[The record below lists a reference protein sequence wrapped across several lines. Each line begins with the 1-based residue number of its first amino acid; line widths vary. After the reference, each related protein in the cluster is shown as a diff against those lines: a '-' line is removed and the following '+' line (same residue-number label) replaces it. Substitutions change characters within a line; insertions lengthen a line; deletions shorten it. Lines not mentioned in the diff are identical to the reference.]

1 MASSSALHNHS
12 EFRNGTPPRMRQR
25 LYVRSGGLLSSFEQ
39 RFAFLGGEVLSLF
52 HEENVGVGEH
62 IELSGAAID
71 SHSAEWLSGLKPRC
85 VRIATTRKVYILR
98 FGTYEEA
105 DIWRRSLRFASQ
117 HRFEDC
123 YRLGKMIAKGTFSEI
138 FLCTAHDSAEEY
150 VVKRTRKEQSDNEAL
165 EGIERKRH
173 INSMLKDSPLVVRAV
188 DMFSTLERDYIV
200 FEHMAGA
207 TLEDLLQRKKKL
219 PESYAR
225 AVMKQV
231 FMSLHYIHSNNV
243 VHRDVQPSNIFCS
256 ATGFPMSIAIGDFD
270 SAHFIP
276 ENCVNQEVLT
286 TMVCI
291 SPYMS
296 IDVARLCKYGPAA
309 DMWSAGVVLYEIL
322 SGKLPFTGRSSV
334 EIVERIKRGR
344 ASFSDNVWE
353 TVSSDAIG
361 LIKQLLQIDSHKR
374 ISALAALHHR
384 WIKRPTMYSANS
396 ESCGMSRQMPSI
408 SKFSRIISTPSS
420 RQSSKMTDAFRLRS
434 NINMKQPNL
443 ADQQHHYH
451 SLPAQSKNPH
461 WGERQTLSLGTPT
474 PQVSSMTSLSPAIG
488 LYGGARSI
496 KQQRMPMTPAV
507 RAIQQVGLHRVMS
520 HLPVRMDRLISSR
533 VMQKQLSMALPYGR
547 RIVVALCAFIFVSR
561 LKALHEGNSLTKQL
575 SRLKDRS
582 EQVRDINDR
591 RKKETF
597 SQDVEVGTST
607 S

>member
-1 MASSSALHNHS
+1 
-12 EFRNGTPPRMRQR
+12 
-25 LYVRSGGLLSSFEQ
+25 
-39 RFAFLGGEVLSLF
+39 
-52 HEENVGVGEH
+52 
-62 IELSGAAID
+62 
-71 SHSAEWLSGLKPRC
+71 
-85 VRIATTRKVYILR
+85 
-98 FGTYEEA
+98 
-105 DIWRRSLRFASQ
+105 
-117 HRFEDC
+117 
-123 YRLGKMIAKGTFSEI
+123 
-138 FLCTAHDSAEEY
+138 
-150 VVKRTRKEQSDNEAL
+150 
-165 EGIERKRH
+165 
-173 INSMLKDSPLVVRAV
+173 
-188 DMFSTLERDYIV
+188 
-200 FEHMAGA
+200 
-207 TLEDLLQRKKKL
+207 
-219 PESYAR
+219 
-225 AVMKQV
+225 
-231 FMSLHYIHSNNV
+231 
-243 VHRDVQPSNIFCS
+243 
-256 ATGFPMSIAIGDFD
+256 
-270 SAHFIP
+270 
-276 ENCVNQEVLT
+276 
-286 TMVCI
+286 
-291 SPYMS
+291 
-296 IDVARLCKYGPAA
+296 
-309 DMWSAGVVLYEIL
+309 
-322 SGKLPFTGRSSV
+322 
-334 EIVERIKRGR
+334 
-344 ASFSDNVWE
+344 
-353 TVSSDAIG
+353 
-361 LIKQLLQIDSHKR
+361 
-374 ISALAALHHR
+374 
-384 WIKRPTMYSANS
+384 
-396 ESCGMSRQMPSI
+396 MPSI